1 MPWHKPGSWNRDL
14 LKYLQRLIGLRREHA
29 ALRRGSYGTLHARN
43 GLYAFVRELHGECF
57 LIALNVNQHPVKL
70 EISTTVFPELR
81 SPFRD
86 LLNGHSARVER
97 QQLTGGDLPARSGAI
112 FGKEKT

>member
-1 MPWHKPGSWNRDL
+1 
-14 LKYLQRLIGLRREHA
+14 
-29 ALRRGSYGTLHARN
+29 
-43 GLYAFVRELHGECF
+43 
-57 LIALNVNQHPVKL
+57 VNQHPVKL

-97 QQLTGGDLPARSGAI
+97 QQLTGDDLPARSGAI